1 MGFKKVVFMTLED
14 EMKKEI
20 IRIETEISMLDKELE
35 KLQFRMAQ
43 ILMRKRKL
51 EHDLL
56 VLRSH
61 FEPIELKKEKQA
73 SLIGLQ

>member
-1 MGFKKVVFMTLED
+1 VAKGGGVTLED
-14 EMKKEI
+14 EMKREI
-20 IRIETEISMLDKELE
+20 VRIESEIAVLDKELE
-35 KLQFRMAQ
+35 KLQFRVAQ

-61 FEPIELKKEKQA
+61 FEPIELKKEKQTNLA
-73 SLIGLQ
+73 SL